1 MCSLVFLWRKVDT
14 FSSQRVS
21 DPMSYRGRSCVFTYF
36 GAEHRAPVYVKTMY
50 VKTHQTVHFK
60 YVHLLHVSYTSFFFS
75 FCVATELLGRIILDQ
90 RDSTSWRK
98 GECESLWPQSLFWAR
113 PLSSHFSGLLEQRL
127 VNKFKQKLNLSKFQG
142 GIIWS
147 AT

>member
-60 YVHLLHVSYTSFFFS
+60 YVHLLHVSYTSFFFFFS
-75 FCVATELLGRIILDQ
+75 VLR
-90 RDSTSWRK
+90 
-98 GECESLWPQSLFWAR
+98 QSYWAGLFWIR
-113 PLSSHFSGLLEQRL
+113 EIVPLEGKASVKVFGLSLCSG
-127 VNKFKQKLNLSKFQG
+127 QG
-142 GIIWS
+142 LCPVIS
-147 AT
+147 VAC